1 MARMG
6 AIHER
11 GYSCHMFSIPA
22 EISPVNRI
30 LVGIPRP
37 QSAGPS
43 TPDSGLQSEGLEIG
57 GDDRSFAAPF
67 LRPATLFS
75 EHRHKAL
82 RAHATKR
89 SHAEE
94 SLGASGV
101 GPVRA
106 ASRFSPSEHAAVI
119 KRALALHSGGRG
131 TAGELAG
138 PGRDKDAA
146 GSDGKGPAAGG
157 CGS

>member
-6 AIHER
+6 AINER

-57 GDDRSFAAPF
+57 GDDRSFDAPF
-67 LRPATLFS
+67 FRPATLFS
-75 EHRHKAL
+75 ERSHNAL

-94 SLGASGV
+94 GLG

-119 KRALALHSGGRG
+119 KRAFALHSGGRG
-131 TAGELAG
+131 TAGPLPG
-138 PGRDKDAA
+138 PGGDKDVE
-146 GSDGKGPAAGG
+146 
-157 CGS
+157 

>member
-37 QSAGPS
+37 QSARPS
-43 TPDSGLQSEGLEIG
+43 TPDSGLETG
-57 GDDRSFAAPF
+57 GDDKPFPAPF

-75 EHRHKAL
+75 ERSHNAL

-94 SLGASGV
+94 GLG

-119 KRALALHSGGRG
+119 KRAFALHSGGRG
-131 TAGELAG
+131 TAGPLPG
-138 PGRDKDAA
+138 PGGDKDVE
-146 GSDGKGPAAGG
+146 
-157 CGS
+157 